1 MRVDGIVD
9 LQAAVISESTDIIRL
24 LLQVGAN
31 MNSVSTAYKGAS
43 ALRMAVTS
51 GNVDIVKLLLDAGAD
66 VNAMPPVGRRL
77 GLIVLAHQ
85 VTNLQEAAAAGYMD
99 IFKLLLVHGAD
110 IGRTT
115 HPTCKTVFQ
124 AAIEGGQSQYH

>member
-1 MRVDGIVD
+1 MLQLLLDAGVHVRVDGIVD

-51 GNVDIVKLLLDAGAD
+51 GNVDIVKLLLDAGRMSMLCLPWVVD
-66 VNAMPPVGRRL
+66 
-77 GLIVLAHQ
+77 
-85 VTNLQEAAAAGYMD
+85 
-99 IFKLLLVHGAD
+99 
-110 IGRTT
+110 
-115 HPTCKTVFQ
+115 
-124 AAIEGGQSQYH
+124 

>member
-1 MRVDGIVD
+1 
-9 LQAAVISESTDIIRL
+9 
-24 LLQVGAN
+24 
-31 MNSVSTAYKGAS
+31 
-43 ALRMAVTS
+43 
-51 GNVDIVKLLLDAGAD
+51 
-66 VNAMPPVGRRL
+66 MPPVGRRL

-124 AAIEGGQSQYH
+124 AAIEGGNPNIIKFLMDSGINPRII